1 MGWKTPIPLLHL
13 NKLLISHISNQLSKY
28 IAMYEQSLED
38 LYLQLSTDELV
49 MLITSYRNDKEQMLS
64 SGDVSG
70 AERVQVTIQ
79 YLRNIL
85 NGK

>member
-1 MGWKTPIPLLHL
+1 
-13 NKLLISHISNQLSKY
+13 
-28 IAMYEQSLED
+28 MYEQSLED

>member
-1 MGWKTPIPLLHL
+1 
-13 NKLLISHISNQLSKY
+13 
-28 IAMYEQSLED
+28 MYEQSLED

-49 MLITSYRNDKEQMLS
+49 MLITSYRNDKEEMLS